1 MKDAAKTDLR
11 AYYRQT
17 VLPKLQKD
25 LKKKNC
31 MAVPKIEKVKI
42 NVGIGSIMT
51 KGNKD
56 YDDVLTNV
64 TAIAGQKPVITKA
77 KKAISNFKT
86 RKGLPVGITVTLRGE
101 RMYDFI
107 NKLVNIVLPRVR
119 DFRGISKKSFDG
131 QGNYSIG
138 FKEHTVFPEINPDDI
153 IKVHGIQVTICTTG
167 KSTHETMSLLK
178 EFRFP
183 FQK

>member
-1 MKDAAKTDLR
+1 
-11 AYYRQT
+11 
-17 VLPKLQKD
+17 
-25 LKKKNC
+25 
-31 MAVPKIEKVKI
+31 MAVPRIEKVKI

-64 TAIAGQKPVITKA
+64 TAIAGQKPLITKA

-119 DFRGISKKSFDG
+119 DFRGISTKAFDG
-131 QGNYSIG
+131 RGSYNIG

-153 IKVHGIQVTICTTG
+153 VKAHGVQVTICTTG
-167 KSTHETMSLLK
+167 KNTEETMALLK

-183 FQK
+183 FQQK